1 MRIDEQTIR
10 KWEALN
16 MINVSETVDNIVVTA
31 GERLDGKDKAKV
43 DEVKRLI
50 LPFLPPIHKD
60 YRLGN
65 DFILYSAKW
74 MPGEEYDESGAI
86 IKTVRFDRRFLVRRG
101 QSIWVTVDSLVDSA
115 VEARIASVVVLSG
128 STSWYE
134 VPRDTCSQVKVE
146 KIIPIEQL
154 CLYFK
159 AKKLANFQVDLYGTN
174 DVLLSDVGFSKK
186 NTVFSAYFIHQNGSE
201 HEERWYKQ
209 VDGTW
214 YGKFSIRRAHAGGW
228 YWICL
233 EVLRQ
238 NQVERIR

>member
-1 MRIDEQTIR
+1 MSIEQTIR
-10 KWEALN
+10 KWKALN
-16 MINVSETVDNIVVTA
+16 MINVSKTVDDIVATA
-31 GERLDGKDKAKV
+31 GERLDGKDKEKV

-60 YRLGN
+60 YRLGHTI
-65 DFILYSAKW
+65 DLYAEKW

-86 IKTVRFDRRFLVRRG
+86 IKTIRFDRRLILRRG
-101 QSIWVTVDSLVDSA
+101 QSIRVTVDSLVDSA

-134 VPRDTCSQVKVE
+134 MLGDTCYRVKVE

-159 AKKLANFQVDLYGTN
+159 AKKLTNVQVDLYRTPN
-174 DVLLSDVGFSKK
+174 NVLLSGVGFSKN
-186 NTVFSAYFIHQNGSE
+186 NTVFSVYFRQQNGSE
-201 HEERWYKQ
+201 HEDRWYKQ
-209 VDGTW
+209 VDGSW
-214 YGKFSIRRAHAGGW
+214 YGKFSTRQEHSL
-228 YWICL
+228 YWVFL